1 MAPLM
6 ACFRKRACIGSIR
19 AIRTVPANARER
31 TLRTTRAKRTV
42 SSRMATMAAM
52 RSMLSNRTSCRP
64 RISPASTA
72 ANCRRVSPI
81 SHLLPG
87 ALAHFHG
94 PLKCEFSVLLV
105 RNSGG
110 IMYPLQFFIQGLLVL
125 LHVLRQ
131 DFLLVA
137 ASRVSELLLRSAA
150 YLLEG
155 EKVHH
160 AEKIDEQRSEDEH
173 QVYLHERVH
182 RDLVKYV
189 EHVHQEECEEKQHDE
204 VEQGNPAPLVLA
216 APPDEE
222 YLAVAEDGEDH
233 QHHIAE
239 REHPEEAEHRRLIQ
253 GEHSEHIECHNRDC
267 VPSSLKNAAK
277 TQAARAFLLPL
288 KTPMKIPF

>member
-87 ALAHFHG
+87 ALAHSHG

-110 IMYPLQFFIQGLLVL
+110 IMYPLQFFI
-125 LHVLRQ
+125 
-131 DFLLVA
+131 LVA

-182 RDLVKYV
+182 RDLVKDV

-253 GEHSEHIECHNRDC
+253 GEHSEHIECHNGYC
-267 VPSSLKNAAK
+267 VPSAIKNTDEDTILK
-277 TQAARAFLLPL
+277 R
-288 KTPMKIPF
+288 